1 TSESTARRRG
11 RRWRP
16 CRSAS
21 TPTTPSRRP
30 KPTSAKSSSA
40 SREGSRGHG
49 GLIVGRG
56 EAYGA
61 LVLRVFLGVIYM
73 AHAYLALVVMG
84 PARAMEY
91 QRSVHIPLPEIGVW
105 YLIIAHGLGGL
116 LLILGILVRWA
127 ALANLP
133 VMLGALWFVHLSQGF
148 FIYGGKSG
156 CKDRLF
162 PLRDSPRQA
171 LPSAGTS

>member
-1 TSESTARRRG
+1 M
-11 RRWRP
+11 
-16 CRSAS
+16 
-21 TPTTPSRRP
+21 
-30 KPTSAKSSSA
+30 
-40 SREGSRGHG
+40 
-49 GLIVGRG
+49 GRG

-84 PARAMEY
+84 PTRAMEY

-105 YLIIAHGLGGL
+105 YLIFAHGLGGL

-133 VMLGALWFVHLSQGF
+133 VILGALWFVHLSQGF

-156 CKDRLF
+156 YEYVLF
-162 PLRDSPRQA
+162 LIGATIAQA
-171 LPSAGTS
+171 FLGAGAFTFKK